1 MTPLEK
7 DILLRKANH
16 IRQNLAALQE
26 IAEKGIDS
34 YRQNFLHKK
43 AAERILQ
50 ETVEAAIDINL
61 HILANEH
68 SKQPEDYYESFILM
82 GQLGILPEE
91 LATRLAPAAGL
102 RNRLV
107 HQYDDLDDAI
117 VFDSI
122 HESLTAM
129 PKFLKAIA
137 KKLD

>member
-7 DILLRKANH
+7 DILLRKSNR

-34 YRQNFLHKK
+34 YRRNFLHKK
-43 AAERILQ
+43 AAERLLQ
-50 ETVEAAIDINL
+50 EIVEAAIDINL
-61 HILANEH
+61 HVLASEH

-82 GQLGILPEE
+82 GEMGMLPEE
-91 LATRLAPAAGL
+91 LAKRLAPAAGL

-122 HESLTAM
+122 NESLIVM
-129 PKFLKAIA
+129 PKFLEAIA
-137 KKLD
+137 KV